1 LESDAVSDRE
11 IHVWVVED
19 NELLRATLEE
29 VLDREPGVRCTLAA
43 PSAEV
48 ALQALAEG
56 DVPEVVLMDLGLPGM
71 DGVEGIRRLRV
82 ASPASQ
88 IVVLTVHEDN
98 ERIFD
103 AMCAGASGYLL
114 KPADTESISDAV
126 RSVLNGGAPIN
137 ARIARRVLGMFTGR
151 LKPRGDYGLTRREHE
166 ILELLTEGQSQKR
179 IARTLEIS
187 THTVDTHL
195 RNIYGK
201 LQVHSRTAAVAKA
214 LKERLI

>member
-1 LESDAVSDRE
+1 MRRRE
-11 IHVWVVED
+11 VHVWVVED
-19 NELLRATLEE
+19 NDLLRPTLKE
-29 VLDREPGVRCTLAA
+29 VLDAEPGVRCTLAV
-43 PSAEV
+43 PSAEE
-48 ALQALAEG
+48 ALQALADGE
-56 DVPEVVLMDLGLPGM
+56 VPEVVLMDLGLPGL
-71 DGVEGIRRLRV
+71 DGIEGIERLRA

-103 AMCAGASGYLL
+103 ALCAGASGYLL
-114 KPADTESISDAV
+114 KPAGADRIREAV
-126 RSVLNGGAPIN
+126 RSVLDGGAPIN

-151 LKPRGDYGLTRREHE
+151 LKPKGDYGLTDREHE
-166 ILELLTEGQSQKR
+166 ILQLLTEGQSQKR

-187 THTVDTHL
+187 PHTVDTHL